1 MITLHTQPPV
11 QVAEAMSGVTTVPLN
26 KDRLSMVPR
35 HQAADAAQLA
45 LFGVQDE
52 RPEVMLLGVAV
63 LFATLCSR
71 CGLDPEE
78 MHTMG
83 RSVLFAREDFHA
95 QTNNSL
101 SALRSF
107 AGLRVMGQQDTIS

>member
-1 MITLHTQPPV
+1 MITLRTEPQAPIELPSAPTR
-11 QVAEAMSGVTTVPLN
+11 QPLN
-26 KDRLSMVPR
+26 KDRLAMVPR
-35 HQAADAAQLA
+35 RQAADAAQLA

-63 LFATLCSR
+63 LFAALCSR

-83 RSVLFAREDFHA
+83 RSVLMAREDFHK
-95 QTNNSL
+95 QTNDSL

-107 AGLRVMGQQDTIS
+107 AGLRVMGHQDTIS